1 MPEEISPTIEQKK
14 DRADAARGGNGSGV
28 DPSSQT
34 LNPGT
39 LPTGDATLAVTG
51 ADTKPV
57 TGPSDVTLAGPSEG
71 ITLIAPPFQG
81 SLGSS
86 ATGATLNSAP
96 HDATLG
102 GVDGATAAFHRAA
115 LEAAPKPL
123 TKGASFGHY
132 ELLEPIA
139 KGGMGIVYK
148 ARQRNL
154 NRIVAIKMILAG
166 QFADQ
171 DDINRFYAEAEAAAA
186 LSHPNIVA
194 IHEIGEVSGQHF
206 FSMDFIEGQSLSGL
220 IKENPLPPRRAAEF
234 MITISETMQFAHESG
249 VVHRDLKPANVLL
262 DKRQRPLITD
272 FGLAKQVSNT
282 SQLTMAGSI
291 VGTPSY
297 MPPEQAAGKIDEV
310 GPWSD
315 LYSLGAILYELIT
328 GRPPFRASSP
338 FETIRQVLETEP
350 PSPRLLNP
358 SVPKDLETICLKCLQ
373 KARTN
378 RYGTA
383 QELADELKRF
393 LRGEPI
399 HARPIS
405 QVARFW
411 RLCKRYPATASS
423 IALAV
428 LILITATFVS
438 TAFYFKAVGESI
450 RSEQSLREAIAA
462 VNEFFT
468 TVSEDTLLNEPGL
481 QPLRE
486 KLLTKTKN
494 YFERFSEQRAGDPKV
509 EVELAGAYYRLG
521 EIAAMLQSP
530 DDAIKP
536 YEKAREIQQRVVSR
550 RPNDADGLKAL
561 GDTVNAIGKVR
572 NGQRDFDA
580 ARKEFETAVGI
591 REKLVAG
598 DPGKTE
604 NQRVLANTHM
614 NIGLIAQFA
623 GDYPQAR
630 AQFEVAQKIRQQ
642 TLPNAPSGDAKT
654 KLRRD
659 FGMALFNLGNLDL
672 MEGASGAEEHFKDSA
687 SVFEELAGA
696 DPKNLEFQK
705 QLAVSY
711 RRLASVL
718 ASKSKLDDARQ
729 YYEKALQHAAPL
741 AQQNPRVVEYA
752 IEWAGVLIES
762 SHLESRAGNS
772 VAAMDALEKARVILE
787 PLVDKSARCQRDL
800 AVVMGELA
808 ELKYAGGDVKAAK
821 EDLNA
826 ELQIVHQ
833 LVQQYAQEPF
843 ILMEA
848 TTLRQLATME
858 AGAGDGKAALEH
870 LNQAADVMRRLAKT
884 YQGDQ
889 NQFDLALTLRQLAL
903 QEHAIGRHKAA
914 AEHRDEAIH
923 LLSGLV
929 KQFPDDKE
937 YAEEL
942 KETQAFLLS
951 SVRDEN

>member
-1 MPEEISPTIEQKK
+1 LTVTASETQGVAGPTDVTI
-14 DRADAARGGNGSGV
+14 AARPDGV
-28 DPSSQT
+28 
-34 LNPGT
+34 
-39 LPTGDATLAVTG
+39 
-51 ADTKPV
+51 
-57 TGPSDVTLAGPSEG
+57 
-71 ITLIAPPFQG
+71 TLIAPPFEG

-86 ATGATLNSAP
+86 AADATLNGNP

-102 GVDGATAAFHRAA
+102 GIDGATAAFHQRA
-115 LEAAPKPL
+115 LESAPKPL

-171 DDINRFYAEAEAAAA
+171 SDIDRFYAEAEAAAA

-220 IKENPLPPRRAAEF
+220 IQQNPVPPRRAAEL
-234 MITISETMQFAHESG
+234 MITISETMEFAHESG

-282 SQLTMAGSI
+282 SQMTMAGSI

-297 MPPEQAAGKIDEV
+297 MPPEQAAGKLDEV

-315 LYSLGAILYELIT
+315 LYSLGAILYELLT
-328 GRPPFRASSP
+328 GRPPFRAASP

-358 SVPKDLETICLKCLQ
+358 NVPKDLETICLKCLQ
-373 KARTN
+373 KARSN
-378 RYGTA
+378 RYATA

-399 HARPIS
+399 HARPIP
-405 QVARFW
+405 QIARFW
-411 RLCKRYPATASS
+411 RLCKRYPVTAST

-428 LILITATFVS
+428 LILITATCVS
-438 TAFYFKAVGESI
+438 TAFYIKASRESI

-530 DDAIKP
+530 DDAVKP
-536 YEKAREIQQRVVSR
+536 YQKAREIQDRFAAR
-550 RPNDADGLKAL
+550 HPKDLEGLKAL
-561 GDTVNAIGKVR
+561 GDTVNAIGKIR

-580 ARKEFETAVGI
+580 ARKEFETAVNI

-623 GDYPQAR
+623 GDYKKAR
-630 AQFEVAQKIRQQ
+630 AEFELAQGIRKQFLQSA
-642 TLPNAPSGDAKT
+642 AFDDAT
-654 KLRRD
+654 TRLRRD

-672 MEGASGAEEHFKDSA
+672 IEGVEGAEEHFKSSA
-687 SVFEELAGA
+687 AVFEELAAA
-696 DPKNLEFQK
+696 DSKNLEFQK

-718 ASKSKLDDARQ
+718 ASKSKVDNARE
-729 YYEKALQHAAPL
+729 YYEKALQRAEPL

-752 IEWAGVLIES
+752 IEWAGVLMEM
-762 SHLESRAGNS
+762 SHLESKAGNS
-772 VAAMDALEKARVILE
+772 SAAKSALEKSRDILA
-787 PLVDKSARCQRDL
+787 PLVEKFPTVARCQRDL
-800 AVVMGELA
+800 AVALGELA
-808 ELKYAGGDVKAAK
+808 QLNYGAGDVASAK
-821 EDLNA
+821 RELSA
-826 ELQIVHQ
+826 ELRIVRE
-833 LVQQYAQEPF
+833 LVTQYAQEPF

-848 TTLRQLATME
+848 TTLRQLADME
-858 AGAGDGKAALEH
+858 AGEGDGIAALEH
-870 LNQAADVMRRLAKT
+870 LEQATNVMRRLAKI

-889 NQFDLALTLRQLAL
+889 NQFDLALTLGELAA
-903 QEHAIGRHKAA
+903 QERDVGHEKEA
-914 AEHRDEAIH
+914 AEHRQEAIR
-923 LLSGLV
+923 LLSDLV
-929 KQFPDDKE
+929 KQFPDDRE
-937 YAEEL
+937 FAEEL
-942 KETQAFLLS
+942 KKIREVSLS
-951 SVRDEN
+951 SVRDQN